1 MLHWFLFGP
10 EKHRCQLGVLT
21 LRICWRVS
29 MESICSI
36 CKREERFLLTLCLWK
51 QFMIQQCVKRKAH
64 KKFMKN
70 NMERLGNKMKSKIM
84 HYEQHMVI

>member
-36 CKREERFLLTLCLWK
+36 CKREERFLLTLYLWK
-51 QFMIQQCVKRKAH
+51 QFMIQQCVKRKVH